1 MNGMWG
7 ITGMSIGGK
16 KSGQNRPFSV
26 SFHANALFCWHI
38 KSCMS
43 ACSSSH
49 KKSPWFLSTL
59 SRLSNVYLPVG
70 VNGGGVGFRVRMPCN
85 GSPLMWWWMRYCSG
99 SSVITGLTLSATGFY
114 FFFAT
119 TPFFV
124 IAPWNVETIGSH
136 DPFWTCVVVVVVQN
150 VAFGY
155 SLLSK
160 SDVDK

>member
-1 MNGMWG
+1 MWG

-16 KSGQNRPFSV
+16 KSGWNRPFSV
-26 SFHANALFCWHI
+26 LFHANALFCWHI

-49 KKSPWFLSTL
+49 KKSPWFLSI
-59 SRLSNVYLPVG
+59 SSHLSNVYLPVG
-70 VNGGGVGFRVRMPCN
+70 VNLGGVGFRVRMPCN
-85 GSPLMWWWMRYCSG
+85 GSPIMWQWIRYHSG
-99 SSVITGLTLSATGFY
+99 SSAITGLTLSATSLY
-114 FFFAT
+114 FFFVT
-119 TPFFV
+119 TPFFIITPSNFGTV
-124 IAPWNVETIGSH
+124 GLH
-136 DPFWTCVVVVVVQN
+136 DPFRTCVVVVVVQN